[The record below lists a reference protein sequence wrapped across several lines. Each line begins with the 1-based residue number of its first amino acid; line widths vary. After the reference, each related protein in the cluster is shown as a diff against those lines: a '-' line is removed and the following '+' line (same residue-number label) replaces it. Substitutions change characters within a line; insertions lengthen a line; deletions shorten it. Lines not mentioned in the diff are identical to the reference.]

1 MLYIYSK
8 RFLIRVIAK
17 SIFLFFGLH
26 YTWLCYY
33 SYISANSHHESVV
46 VLELD
51 SNHISQENRITSHIS
66 QTNWTTS
73 HTYET
78 NSITSEDYRVNVST
92 QISAFP
98 RCERSVFLLIVVFSA
113 PKNFE
118 QRSIIRST
126 WAEIIDKDP
135 DITNIIIKGSYTG
148 QSLVKTMFLLG
159 QTDEKTKNIIQIES
173 EYYND
178 LVIGSFTDSY
188 GNLTLK
194 TKLGLEWARG
204 FCKFEYYLKTDDDI
218 FVYSKGLVK
227 WLWQLPR
234 ERVYTGRCAF
244 NKTVIRTAG
253 HKW

>member
-1 MLYIYSK
+1 MVAIVEHLIYQEMFCFHSK
-8 RFLIRVIAK
+8 RFLIRLVIT
-17 SIFLFFGLH
+17 SFFLFCGMH

-33 SYISANSHHESVV
+33 RYASINSHEGRPVV
-46 VLELD
+46 VELN
-51 SNHISQENRITSHIS
+51 SNRSSPTKLTTRQANRL
-66 QTNWTTS
+66 
-73 HTYET
+73 
-78 NSITSEDYRVNVST
+78 NSST
-92 QISAFP
+92 VLPSKTP
-98 RCERSVFLLIVVFSA
+98 SVFVLIVVFSS

-126 WAEIIDKDP
+126 WAEIKHMVMGP
-135 DITNIIIKGSYTG
+135 HITNIIINGSYTAE
-148 QSLVKTMFLLG
+148 SLVKTVFLLG
-159 QTDEKTKNIIQIES
+159 QTDEKTQSNIETES

-194 TKLGLEWARG
+194 TKLGLEWAYK
-204 FCKFEYYLKTDDDI
+204 FCMFEYYLKTDDDV

-234 ERVYTGRCAF
+234 ERVYTGRCDF
-244 NKTVIRTAG
+244 NKTVIRTVG